1 MFRRNKDDNGP
12 QSVSGENDG
21 GAPPLKPFSKSG
33 SHAPAKPPQ
42 RTPAV
47 STAAPPRPAENP
59 APVVRSDPSRHGEID
74 SKKLI
79 VGRDICLNGEIT
91 SCERLI
97 VEGRIEVSLS
107 DARFI
112 EVAPTGYFKGN
123 AEVKEADI
131 SGRFEG
137 ELIATERLTVRASG
151 KISGSVRYGSIIIEP
166 GGQVTGDM
174 RPLDAAGPGEPPKN
188 PHETD

>member
-1 MFRRNKDDNGP
+1 MFRRNKDENGSQAEP
-12 QSVSGENDG
+12 GKNDG
-21 GAPPLKPFSKSG
+21 GAPPLKPFSKNA
-33 SHAPAKPPQ
+33 SHIPSKPPNKAPAVGSVSLQ
-42 RTPAV
+42 RPKE
-47 STAAPPRPAENP
+47 SLAPPGRP
-59 APVVRSDPSRHGEID
+59 DPTRHGEVD

-112 EVAPTGYFKGN
+112 NVAPTGFFKGN
-123 AEVKEADI
+123 ADVREADI

-137 ELIATERLTVRASG
+137 ELIASERLTVRTG
-151 KISGSVRYGSIIIEP
+151 GRISGSVRYGSIVIEP
-166 GGQVTGDM
+166 GGEVTGDM
-174 RPLDAAGPGEPPKN
+174 QPLDAAGSKN
-188 PHETD
+188 RNETG

>member
-1 MFRRNKDDNGP
+1 MFRRNKDDKDP
-12 QSVSGENDG
+12 QSPSGENDG
-21 GAPPLKPFSKSG
+21 VAPPLKPFSKSG
-33 SHAPAKPPQ
+33 SHVPAKPPHRSPAIGVGPAQ
-42 RTPAV
+42 RPTESKAPAL
-47 STAAPPRPAENP
+47 RN
-59 APVVRSDPSRHGEID
+59 DPSRHGDMD

-112 EVAPTGYFKGN
+112 DVAPTGFFKGN
-123 AEVKEADI
+123 ADVKEADI

-137 ELIATERLTVRASG
+137 QLIASERLTVRAGG
-151 KISGSVRYGSIIIEP
+151 KINGSVRYGSIIIEP
-166 GGQVTGDM
+166 GGEITGDM
-174 RPLDAAGPGEPPKN
+174 KPLDAASPNDPPES
-188 PHETD
+188 PPEAD